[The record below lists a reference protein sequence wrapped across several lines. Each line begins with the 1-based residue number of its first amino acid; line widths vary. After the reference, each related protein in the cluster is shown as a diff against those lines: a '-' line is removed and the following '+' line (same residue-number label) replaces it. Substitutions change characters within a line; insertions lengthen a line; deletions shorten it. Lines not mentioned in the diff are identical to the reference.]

1 MSSLIEKQQDF
12 KGSINEVPFDREEVF
27 DATASIVNAIEHR
40 WPITCSKETIE
51 AIKGYVEG
59 HEALHPSFSF
69 KKFEREN
76 INRIAYTTE
85 PKEVWLSYERSDYLK
100 EAGTTLPLALTA
112 SLTKDQEAVQDFEQA
127 MDAWEKEKEL
137 KGEQKKEEYKELTEE
152 EALKLVAS
160 NGTELLYLPDKYR
173 NNEKIVSVAISNGED
188 AFRYAGMSARD
199 NDRLARQAINA
210 DPDNVKYLGQTL
222 RNDPDLYQ
230 MAIERDNDL
239 IKDIPVAMQHN
250 ATIEKIIAKDNR
262 RQFGL
267 TIKKANEGAELTR

>member
-12 KGSINEVPFDREEVF
+12 KGSINEVPFEREEVF

-76 INRIAYTTE
+76 TNRIAYTTE

-127 MDAWEKEKEL
+127 MDTWEKEKEI
-137 KGEQKKEEYKELTEE
+137 KGEQKKE
-152 EALKLVAS
+152 
-160 NGTELLYLPDKYR
+160 
-173 NNEKIVSVAISNGED
+173 
-188 AFRYAGMSARD
+188 
-199 NDRLARQAINA
+199 
-210 DPDNVKYLGQTL
+210 
-222 RNDPDLYQ
+222 
-230 MAIERDNDL
+230 
-239 IKDIPVAMQHN
+239 
-250 ATIEKIIAKDNR
+250 
-262 RQFGL
+262 
-267 TIKKANEGAELTR
+267 

>member
-12 KGSINEVPFDREEVF
+12 KGSINEVPFEREEVF

-59 HEALHPSFSF
+59 LEALHPSFSF

-76 INRIAYTTE
+76 TNRIAYTTE

-100 EAGTTLPLALTA
+100 EA
-112 SLTKDQEAVQDFEQA
+112 VHDFEQA
-127 MDAWEKEKEL
+127 IDAWEKEKEI
-137 KGEQKKEEYKELTEE
+137 KGEQKKEAYKELTEE

-173 NNEKIVSVAISNGED
+173 NNEKIVSVAISNDED

>member
-1 MSSLIEKQQDF
+1 
-12 KGSINEVPFDREEVF
+12 
-27 DATASIVNAIEHR
+27 
-40 WPITCSKETIE
+40 
-51 AIKGYVEG
+51 
-59 HEALHPSFSF
+59 
-69 KKFEREN
+69 
-76 INRIAYTTE
+76 
-85 PKEVWLSYERSDYLK
+85 
-100 EAGTTLPLALTA
+100 
-112 SLTKDQEAVQDFEQA
+112 

-173 NNEKIVSVAISNGED
+173 NNEKIVSVAISNDED

>member
-1 MSSLIEKQQDF
+1 MARFTLPRDLYHG
-12 KGSINEVPFDREEVF
+12 KGSLENLKNLKGKK
-27 DATASIVNAIEHR
+27 AIVCVGGSAM
-40 WPITCSKETIE
+40 
-51 AIKGYVEG
+51 
-59 HEALHPSFSF
+59 
-69 KKFEREN
+69 KKFGFLDRAVN
-76 INRIAYTTE
+76 
-85 PKEVWLSYERSDYLK
+85 YLK

-127 MDAWEKEKEL
+127 MDAWEKEKEI
-137 KGEQKKEEYKELTEE
+137 KGEQKKEAYKELTEE

-173 NNEKIVSVAISNGED
+173 NNEKIVSVAISNDED